1 MHKELAKNLQAL
13 VRNKQAWE
21 ALEDY
26 LQELA
31 QMTHRELVE
40 GTSIQELHQAQ
51 GKASLLETLL
61 KLSETVE
68 DGRNQYDEEDEEKS
82 MREIDELYHG
92 IVDEERE

>member
-1 MHKELAKNLQAL
+1 M
-13 VRNKQAWE
+13 
-21 ALEDY
+21 
-26 LQELA
+26 
-31 QMTHRELVE
+31 
-40 GTSIQELHQAQ
+40 
-51 GKASLLETLL
+51 LL